1 MANEIVKYNNDMNK
15 IGLRNFNSSELDI
28 LMAIMSRM
36 KEKGLEII
44 EFDFD
49 YLKELT
55 KWNDTDYNSFVKTLD
70 STYQKLI
77 NINLKIGDEVKWTR
91 FVLFTEYTIDTK
103 NKSINIGVNS
113 KFKWVL
119 NELTKNFTRF
129 ELEEFINFK
138 SSYTK
143 EFFRRMKQFRGS
155 GKWEVSLEDFKHQ
168 LNIPEKYLISDI
180 DKRILTPIL
189 NELKE
194 KYHLKIKKKYDNK
207 RKGRPSVNGFVFT
220 FTKEIVE
227 NKGHNLDGTVEYET
241 NLELHE
247 VNYKNRMISIKDQ
260 KFDRLNF
267 LRILSVIRL
276 ENNKIRVKFRNV
288 DDNYENF
295 MEFDNLDI
303 WNKYFIKNSM

>member
-15 IGLRNFNSSELDI
+15 IGLRNFNSTELDI

-36 KEKGLEII
+36 REKGLEII

-49 YLKELT
+49 YLKKLT
-55 KWNDTDYNSFVKTLD
+55 KWNDNTADSFYKTLEKVYD
-70 STYQKLI
+70 KLI
-77 NINLKIGDEVKWTR
+77 SIKFKIGDDKEYTK
-91 FVLFTEYTIDTK
+91 FVLFTKYTVSNISQTVT
-103 NKSINIGVNS
+103 IGVNAEFS
-113 KFKWVL
+113 WVL
-119 NELTKNFTRF
+119 NNLTALFTRF
-129 ELEEFINFK
+129 ELEEFVNFK

-155 GKWEVSLEDFKHQ
+155 GKWEISLENFKHQ
-168 LNIPEKYLISDI
+168 LNIPYKTISKIDEKV
-180 DKRILTPIL
+180 LTPIS
-189 NELKE
+189 NELKDTY
-194 KYHLKIKKKYDNK
+194 KLKITKKYDK
-207 RKGRPSVNGFVFT
+207 RRRGRPAVVGFVFT
-220 FTKEIVE
+220 FLKENVE